1 MKGVGIQVEALSF
14 TYPDGTPALRNVSL
28 AVEPGECVTLAGA
41 NGAGKST
48 LLQLLGGVL
57 VPDGGRAEIGGVAV
71 TGRTLPE
78 VRRLAGTVF
87 QDPDDQ
93 LFMPTVLED
102 VAFGPLNMRLPE
114 EECRHRARLA
124 LEQVGAWHLR
134 ERPPHRLSGGEK
146 RRVAIATVL
155 AMVPAILLLDEPSA
169 GLDPASRR
177 QLIGLLK
184 DLPQTKIIATH
195 DLELALELAPRA
207 VCLHHGT
214 VAADGDTAAVLA
226 DAGLMETCG
235 LEVAACLKPCP
246 HCGAPRI

>member
-1 MKGVGIQVEALSF
+1 MRGEGVRIEALSF
-14 TYPDGTPALRNVSL
+14 TYPDGTPALKDVALS
-28 AVEPGECVTLAGA
+28 VESGECIVLAGA

-57 VPDGGRAEIGGVAV
+57 VPEEGRAEVGGVAV
-71 TGRTLPE
+71 TSRTLPE

-102 VAFGPLNMRLPE
+102 VAFGLLNMRLPE
-114 EECRHRARLA
+114 EECRHRARIA

-146 RRVAIATVL
+146 RRVAIAGVL
-155 AMVPAILLLDEPSA
+155 AMAPAILLLDEPSA
-169 GLDPASRR
+169 GLDPTSRR
-177 QLIGLLK
+177 QFIGLLK

-195 DLELALELAPRA
+195 DLEMALELAPRA
-207 VCLHHGT
+207 VCLHHGA
-214 VAADGDTAAVLA
+214 VAADGDTAVVLA
-226 DAGLMETCG
+226 DAELMETCG
-235 LEVAACLKPCP
+235 LEIAASLKPCP